1 MQFRKF
7 VGILLFTL
15 VETLGVGLVWEI
27 FFDQN
32 KIVLAS
38 VAAFA
43 FFTVEHIMAKNVSQG
58 LPIFSIS
65 GSHIFKQIV
74 LGVTEVVFWDVWRL
88 IHERVEF
95 PAIGPSLAIVVFAA
109 LLVLQHNAEGNTN
122 SGAPFFSNLFRS
134 QGVLIS
140 VIESFTA
147 FAWLVFDNQAAATI
161 GESNARLIALIPLFI
176 GLLTEHFVRVF
187 GEAKG
192 QNV

>member
-1 MQFRKF
+1 MDVRKF
-7 VGILLFTL
+7 LGILLFTL
-15 VETLGVGLVWEI
+15 VETLGVGLVWDVI
-27 FFDQN
+27 FDGHR
-32 KIVLAS
+32 IVLAS
-38 VAAFA
+38 LAAFL

-65 GSHIFKQIV
+65 KSHIVKQLV

-95 PAIGPSLAIVVFAA
+95 PTVGPSLAIVVFAA

-122 SGAPFFSNLFRS
+122 SGAPFFSKLLRS

-140 VIESFTA
+140 VIEAFTA
-147 FAWLVFDNQAAATI
+147 FAWLVFDNQAGRLAA
-161 GESNARLIALIPLFI
+161 LVPLFI

-192 QNV
+192 ANV